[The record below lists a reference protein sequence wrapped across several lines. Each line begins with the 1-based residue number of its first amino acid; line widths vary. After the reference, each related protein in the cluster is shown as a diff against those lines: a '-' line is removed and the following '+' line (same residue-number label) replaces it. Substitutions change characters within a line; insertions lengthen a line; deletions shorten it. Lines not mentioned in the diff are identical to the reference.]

1 MQKNGQKK
9 NNATSNVQEKL
20 KDAVISIPGDNP
32 SPNQSHNVKK
42 EALGPNTK
50 R

>member
-1 MQKNGQKK
+1 MSKKQHRQNKTPNKQEQLKNAIAPV
-9 NNATSNVQEKL
+9 NDENMNR
-20 KDAVISIPGDNP
+20 
-32 SPNQSHNVKK
+32 SHNVKK